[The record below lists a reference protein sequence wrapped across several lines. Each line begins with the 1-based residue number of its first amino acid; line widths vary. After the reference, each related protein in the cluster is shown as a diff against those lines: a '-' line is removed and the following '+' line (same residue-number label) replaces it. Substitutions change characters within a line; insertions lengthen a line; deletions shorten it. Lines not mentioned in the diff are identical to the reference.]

1 MSVLNHSSGKKQGE
15 IICYDLAYIQFADHF
30 NINCLH
36 FLLNDKKE
44 LMSDNQLIGVSNYLL
59 NSNAQLII
67 SILKDKIPDE
77 VWKNSNVVLE
87 LSQKDKLF
95 KFD

>member
-1 MSVLNHSSGKKQGE
+1 
-15 IICYDLAYIQFADHF
+15 
-30 NINCLH
+30 
-36 FLLNDKKE
+36 
-44 LMSDNQLIGVSNYLL
+44 MSDNQLIGVSNYLL